1 MFVSGFVNSADNL
14 GGTELNC
21 TANLSFFSK
30 YYPDFDLFADK

>member
-21 TANLSFFSK
+21 TAKLSFFNK